1 MMKKLIALVFVS
13 LLASLVQA
21 QEAPDVLVKQ
31 VTEEVLD
38 IIRKDK
44 DIQNGSA
51 KKVIELVDAKVI
63 PHFNFRH
70 MTALAVGKDWRKASP
85 PQQEQLAV
93 EFKTLLVRTYSN
105 ALTGYKNQ
113 KVVYKPFK
121 MNAGDSDVLVR
132 TEVQQPGNKPV
143 QLDYS
148 LEKLDA
154 GWKVYD
160 VSVAGISLVTN
171 YREQFGQEVR
181 NGGIDG
187 LIKAIA
193 TKNKSLEGNLAKADG
208 K

>member
-1 MMKKLIALVFVS
+1 MMKKLIALVFAT
-13 LLASLVQA
+13 LLASVVQA

-63 PHFNFRH
+63 PHFNFKH

-85 PQQEQLAV
+85 QQQEQLAV

-121 MNAGDSDVLVR
+121 MNAGDVDVLVR